1 MSVRQAIDELID
13 KINLLKAENEKLRQ
27 GIIDDRDNPVVL
39 VPREIYEK
47 LEAKNKRLRE
57 RIEELQEILH
67 YGHIDQPLV
76 AVIGKAMEEKRKA
89 EQALKK

>member
-1 MSVRQAIDELID
+1 MSKIEELIEQLLE
-13 KINLLKAENEKLRQ
+13 KVNL
-27 GIIDDRDNPVVL
+27 
-39 VPREIYEK
+39 

-89 EQALKK
+89 EQALKKEMNGWRK